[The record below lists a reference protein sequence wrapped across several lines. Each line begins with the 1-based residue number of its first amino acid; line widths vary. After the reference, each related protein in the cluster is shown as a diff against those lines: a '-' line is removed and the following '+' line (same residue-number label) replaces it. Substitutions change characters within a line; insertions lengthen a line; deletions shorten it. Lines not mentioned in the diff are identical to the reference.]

1 MRSTLAAVAVAAVVA
16 VAALAGSATAAAPG
30 KLSGTDG
37 PGFTITFSAKTVKA
51 GTYVITIHD
60 RSNIHDFHLTG
71 PGVNMA
77 TSVPA
82 VKTSTWTVK
91 LKRGTY
97 TFVCD
102 PHRTI
107 MHGTFKVT

>member
-1 MRSTLAAVAVAAVVA
+1 MRSTFAAVAVVVTA
-16 VAALAGSATAAAPG
+16 FAFAGSAAAAPG
-30 KLSGTDG
+30 KLTGTDG
-37 PGFTITFSAKTVKA
+37 PGFTITMSKTTVKA

-71 PGVNMA
+71 PGVNKV
-77 TSVPA
+77 TSVAA

-107 MHGTFKVT
+107 MHGTLTVT